1 MQTVTQGRESC
12 RVLRRTAMGCDFRM
26 HSLCHDLRPGLSS
39 KILVWIVC
47 CLGWL
52 FTLLA
57 LFSAVRQ
64 CCSLALHQGA
74 MLPSTGK
81 MMQERCL
88 HCDVAVKIRTRV
100 CVCVCVVAVVVI
112 LCLFLVM
119 RQCLCD
125 RKVGTVTANSTFLL
139 PSCFLREVTFF
150 KGIYLSYTQTMN
162 PSER

>member
-1 MQTVTQGRESC
+1 MQTAARGRESG
-12 RVLRRTAMGCDFRM
+12 RTPRRTAMGCVFRM
-26 HSLCHDLRPGLSS
+26 HSLCHNLRHGLGS

-74 MLPSTGK
+74 MLPITGK

-100 CVCVCVVAVVVI
+100 CVVVVVI

-125 RKVGTVTANSTFLL
+125 HKAGTVTANSTFLL

-150 KGIYLSYTQTMN
+150 FKGIYLSYTQTMH